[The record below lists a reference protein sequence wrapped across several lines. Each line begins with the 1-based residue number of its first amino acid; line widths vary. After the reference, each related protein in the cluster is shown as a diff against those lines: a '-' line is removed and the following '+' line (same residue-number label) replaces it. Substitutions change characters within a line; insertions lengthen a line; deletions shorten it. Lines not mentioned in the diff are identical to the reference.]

1 MPFQNFGRH
10 VLRCALACVALV
22 LSTAFVPEGRAGVE
36 VLWPS
41 GAPEWGLLLSPGA
54 QRHPDEYM
62 QLARRIQEESP
73 VALAVGVAHF
83 AANWPEPFQ
92 MTSALRQFKSAV
104 RSKASISL
112 SDERFLIAGHSMA
125 GIILQELPAHE
136 KLGGAVLM
144 GAYPAHDF
152 LQLGSGLRRAE
163 IPTLVLAGEWDGLT
177 RITRVLDTVLECEG
191 VAEGHPDFKRCS
203 LQRVVVLPGVNHSD
217 FANGAWQAGD
227 LDSELDLTTA
237 HTEIAR
243 AVGGF
248 WSEVLLRTPNSDF
261 HVQYQPQWRN
271 LVADTRSWARA
282 WDKVTQLDEQACLM
296 AQKKLL
302 PLQSSS
308 VTWEVVVKM
317 VESVPGFVFAKP
329 TIESLGADRFRVQAI
344 QTQDRP
350 FNPLDLSIKSRAF
363 TRLSCKLKSAE
374 ALRQKLKTSAD
385 RGAAD
390 LNSCGSINEEVYQE
404 VRSLLPAE
412 LTTRLERRGLS
423 LRFGHDVHM
432 TSGPRWIAAKP
443 VRSIDTATREAVV
456 SLPRLQT
463 ETSAPLQLDGM
474 HYCQFVPPSQLAE
487 WVFFDSF
494 KQLSGQR

>member
-1 MPFQNFGRH
+1 M
-10 VLRCALACVALV
+10 
-22 LSTAFVPEGRAGVE
+22 
-36 VLWPS
+36 
-41 GAPEWGLLLSPGA
+41 
-54 QRHPDEYM
+54 
-62 QLARRIQEESP
+62 
-73 VALAVGVAHF
+73 
-83 AANWPEPFQ
+83 
-92 MTSALRQFKSAV
+92 
-104 RSKASISL
+104 
-112 SDERFLIAGHSMA
+112 
-125 GIILQELPAHE
+125 
-136 KLGGAVLM
+136 
-144 GAYPAHDF
+144 
-152 LQLGSGLRRAE
+152 
-163 IPTLVLAGEWDGLT
+163 LAGEWDGLT

-390 LNSCGSINEEVYQE
+390 LNSCGSIIEEVYQE
-404 VRSLLPAE
+404 VRSLLPA
-412 LTTRLERRGLS
+412 
-423 LRFGHDVHM
+423 
-432 TSGPRWIAAKP
+432 
-443 VRSIDTATREAVV
+443 
-456 SLPRLQT
+456 
-463 ETSAPLQLDGM
+463 
-474 HYCQFVPPSQLAE
+474 
-487 WVFFDSF
+487 
-494 KQLSGQR
+494 